1 MPRRLSDQA
10 PDVAATA
17 AEVLTGLRESP
28 KRLPC
33 KLFYDER
40 GSQLFE
46 EITRLPEY
54 YPTRAELSILET
66 RASEMAAH
74 LGPRCLLVEFGSGS
88 SLKTRILLDELV
100 EPAGYVP
107 IDISK
112 EHLLES
118 AAELAAAY
126 PTLEVLPVCADYMT
140 EVEIP
145 ATKIAPARRTVFFP
159 GGTIGNFHRQEAV
172 DFLARKADLVGA
184 GGGLLIGV
192 DLDKD
197 PEVLNQAYNDSQ
209 GVTAEFNQNVLV
221 RLNRELG
228 ADFRIDRFRHRAF
241 YDRVAHRIEMHLD
254 CLEDHVVHVADEEI
268 AIRKGE
274 SIWTESSYKYSIP
287 DFQDVAV
294 QAGCVPSKLWTDDR
308 DLFSIHFLTSEV

>member
-228 ADFRIDRFRHRAF
+228 ADFRIDCFRHRAF

>member
-1 MPRRLSDQA
+1 
-10 PDVAATA
+10 V
-17 AEVLTGLRESP
+17 
-28 KRLPC
+28 
-33 KLFYDER
+33 
-40 GSQLFE
+40 
-46 EITRLPEY
+46 
-54 YPTRAELSILET
+54 
-66 RASEMAAH
+66 
-74 LGPRCLLVEFGSGS
+74 

-228 ADFRIDRFRHRAF
+228 ADFRIDCFRHRAF

-308 DLFSIHFLTSEV
+308 DLFSIHFLTIEV